1 MRDTFNKFSYLKNIE
16 YINKEKY
23 VFFIFLIL
31 SIVLYIPAFYSR
43 WVFDAA
49 DFLLKYEKYGVDG
62 IWYSFHESTNT
73 FLISNHFIHF
83 LIYKLFGKNLLYHS
97 LFSMFWHSFNALL
110 LLKFSKIIFRNKS
123 IFFHLLVSLLYLTS
137 PYHSETNIWGCNY
150 HYLAL
155 NSCLLLLFLLIEF
168 YNHSSSKKILFL
180 LLFVFAFSLGLH
192 ELAFLNILILI
203 VYQVLFLHKEAKKT
217 WLPFIIFIP
226 IIFIFLFLRN
236 KIGGNT
242 IGHYGASVHLNY
254 NLIESIQK
262 LFKYFYKLFF
272 ISSIHPFQFLVHKV
286 IDKLVGYNFLI
297 LAVLV
302 FVYFKYFYNKITFFL
317 IFGFILFL
325 IPVLNLYFVDYMYIA
340 GDRYCTVP
348 LIFSSLI
355 IAYLIFFIFKNS
367 KLKLL
372 ILGIIIILQAGT
384 LFYYN
389 YLWSKSYSLMK
400 LIENYKFEENI
411 NYYWLN
417 LPESYQGAYMY
428 KGGDGENPFLV
439 RLKLKNKDRNLKF
452 STIAGMNMN
461 SIQDKVIVEKLNSD
475 SIKVTLGQW
484 GNWFWVGEN
493 GANDYKNEIYSV
505 DFDDINHS
513 YILKLNSDLNLNNNR
528 LIFYDSGQIK
538 QIKL

>member
-1 MRDTFNKFSYLKNIE
+1 MRDTFNKFTNLKNVE
-16 YINKEKY
+16 YIHKDKY
-23 VFFIFLIL
+23 VFFIFFIL
-31 SIVLYIPAFYSR
+31 SMVLYIPAFYSR

-73 FLISNHFIHF
+73 FLITNHFIHF
-83 LIYKLFGKNLLYHS
+83 LLFKLFGKNLLNHS
-97 LFSMFWHSFNALL
+97 IFSMLWHSFNALL

-123 IFFHLLVSLLYLTS
+123 NIFYFFISLIYLTS

-155 NSCLLLLFLLIEF
+155 NSCLLLLLLLIEL
-168 YNHSSSKKILFL
+168 YNNNFSKKTL
-180 LLFVFAFSLGLH
+180 LLILFVFSFSLGLH
-192 ELAFLNILILI
+192 ELAFLNFLILI
-203 VYQVLFLHKEAKKT
+203 VYQLLFLNQKSKKI

-226 IIFIFLFLRN
+226 IVFIFLFFRN
-236 KIGGNT
+236 KVGGNA

-262 LFKYFYKLFF
+262 LHKYFYKLFF
-272 ISSIHPFQFLVHKV
+272 ISSIHPFQFFVHKV
-286 IDKLVGYNFLI
+286 IDKLVWFNFII
-297 LAVLV
+297 LAV
-302 FVYFKYFYNKITFFL
+302 FVYIYFKYFYNKITFFL
-317 IFGFILFL
+317 VFGLILFL
-325 IPVLNLYFVDYMYIA
+325 LPVLNLYFVDYMYIA
-340 GDRYCTVP
+340 GDRYCTMP

-355 IAYLIFFIFKNS
+355 FVYLIFLIFKNS
-367 KLKLL
+367 KIKIT
-372 ILGIIIILQAGT
+372 ILVIMIILQIGT
-384 LFYYN
+384 LYYYN
-389 YLWSKSYSLMK
+389 YLWSKSYSIMNQL
-400 LIENYKFEENI
+400 ESYKFEENI

-417 LPESYQGAYMY
+417 LPESYKGAYMY

-439 RLKLKNKDRNLKF
+439 RLKLKNKDRNLKL
-452 STIAGMNMN
+452 STIAGMNIN

-513 YILKLNSDLNLNNNR
+513 YILTFNSDSNLKNIR
-528 LIFYDSGQIK
+528 LIFYDSGQVK
-538 QIKL
+538 QIIL